1 MKILVVE
8 DDVRIAKAIAEYL
21 REQNYIV
28 EIATDGEMAWEL
40 FEVYPYDLILLDIML
55 PKLDGFTICRRL
67 RERGNTIPILMLT
80 ARDTIEDRVIGLDAG
95 ADDYLIKPFNLQEL
109 SARIRALLRRGSD
122 LLPAVLEWGDVHLNT
137 STCEVFYKEQL
148 IPLSPKEY
156 QLLAFFMYHP
166 NRLFS
171 RSQLLEHV
179 WSFDD
184 IPLEGT
190 IKVHIRS
197 IRKKLTA
204 VGCNNRIIET
214 VYGLGY
220 RLKEIA

>member
-1 MKILVVE
+1 
-8 DDVRIAKAIAEYL
+8 
-21 REQNYIV
+21 
-28 EIATDGEMAWEL
+28 
-40 FEVYPYDLILLDIML
+40 
-55 PKLDGFTICRRL
+55 
-67 RERGNTIPILMLT
+67 MLT

-122 LLPAVLEWGDVHLNT
+122 LLPPVLEWGDVRLNA
-137 STCEVFYKEQL
+137 SNCEVFYKEQL
-148 IPLSPKEY
+148 IPLSSKEY

-171 RSQLLEHV
+171 CTQLLERV

-190 IKVHIRS
+190 VKVHIRN
-197 IRKKLTA
+197 IRQKLMA
-204 VGCNNRIIET
+204 AGCDKPIIEN
-214 VYGLGY
+214 VYGFGY
-220 RLKEIA
+220 RLKEIV